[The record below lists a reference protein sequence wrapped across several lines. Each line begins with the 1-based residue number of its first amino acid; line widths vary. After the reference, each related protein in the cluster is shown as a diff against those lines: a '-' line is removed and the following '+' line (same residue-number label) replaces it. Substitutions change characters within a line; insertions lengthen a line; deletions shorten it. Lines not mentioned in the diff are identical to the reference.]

1 MALESTDLF
10 VIQSQTDSSL
20 YKLRLDDLLREV
32 ESGAGIQFRGIADL
46 SVAPSANSPAITTPA
61 NGDLYL
67 VADDV
72 DPINAGWVMLDGV
85 TFVTI
90 NDRVVYDATNN
101 GWVKASISSNAQGTV
116 TNITATS
123 PLNTDGDPVTPV
135 LTVDTATPSQDGVVP
150 GIAVA
155 ADVVAG
161 STSNSTYVV
170 TADLLEATNQRIVDI
185 TITDID
191 GGGY

>member
-32 ESGAGIQFRGIADL
+32 ESGAGVQFRGIADL
-46 SVAPSANSPAITTPA
+46 SVAPGSNTPAISSPA
-61 NGDLYL
+61 NGDLYI
-67 VADDV
+67 VEDDV
-72 DPINAGWVMLDGV
+72 TTIDTGWVMLNGI
-85 TFVTI
+85 TSASI
-90 NDRVVYDATNN
+90 NDRVIYDATNN
-101 GWVKASISSNAQGTV
+101 GWVLASINSNSQGTV
-116 TNITATS
+116 TSITATS
-123 PLNTDGDPVTPV
+123 PLNSDGNAVTPV
-135 LTVDTATPSQDGVVP
+135 LSVDSASSSQAGVVP

-161 STSNSTYVV
+161 ATTNPTHVV
-170 TADLLEATNQRIVDI
+170 TADLLEATNQRVVDI

-191 GGGY
+191 GGAY

>member
-32 ESGAGIQFRGIADL
+32 ESGAGVQFRGIADL
-46 SVAPSANSPAITTPA
+46 SIAPGSNTPAISSPA
-61 NGDLYL
+61 NGDLYI
-67 VADDV
+67 VKDDV
-72 DPINAGWVMLDGV
+72 TTINIGWTMLNGV
-85 TFVTI
+85 SSASI
-90 NDRVVYDATNN
+90 NDRVIYDATNN
-101 GWVKASISSNAQGTV
+101 GWVLASINSNSQGTV
-116 TNITATS
+116 TSITATS
-123 PLNTDGDPVTPV
+123 PLNSDGNAVTPV
-135 LTVDTATPSQDGVVP
+135 LTVDTASSSQAGVVP

-155 ADVVAG
+155 ADVAAG
-161 STSNSTYVV
+161 ATSNPTHVV

-191 GGGY
+191 GGAY